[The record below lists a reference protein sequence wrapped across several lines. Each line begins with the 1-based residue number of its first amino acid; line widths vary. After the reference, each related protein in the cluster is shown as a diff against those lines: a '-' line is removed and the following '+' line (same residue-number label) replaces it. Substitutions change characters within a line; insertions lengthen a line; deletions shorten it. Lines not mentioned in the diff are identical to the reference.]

1 MHKRCHLSSYHSS
14 HKDRTHRG
22 NVWWTQHGPW
32 HSSRWQ
38 RIIFASSSPTLA
50 DRSLLTIWGNVFGA
64 SSSSSFRR
72 RLSLDLS
79 SSSLGSSGFSSSFL
93 TSSLILVGSVSLSE
107 VVCVN
112 VWNNNNDELGQSQLQ
127 SQRTQELC
135 LRRRLRRLSYLHYT
149 EQKFLIHQKI
159 QHNDPLILQK
169 TL

>member
-1 MHKRCHLSSYHSS
+1 MGSAWPMALFPVTADHLL
-14 HKDRTHRG
+14 
-22 NVWWTQHGPW
+22 
-32 HSSRWQ
+32 
-38 RIIFASSSPTLA
+38 ASSSPTLA

-107 VVCVN
+107 VDRVGYYESLKC
-112 VWNNNNDELGQSQLQ
+112 DELGQSQLQ